1 MERENGEL
9 VRAFA
14 GVLMDARRDAGL
26 TQEALSERAN
36 VSTRHVSYLE
46 TGKRQPTLVILHA
59 LCGALGV
66 PMSEFVRRVEQR
78 LNV

>member
-46 TGKRQPTLVILHA
+46 TGRRQPTLTIIDA
-59 LCGALGV
+59 LCGALGM
-66 PMSEFVRRVEQR
+66 PMSEFVRRIEAR
-78 LNV
+78 LNE

>member
-1 MERENGEL
+1 MERENEEL

-46 TGKRQPTLVILHA
+46 TGRRQPTLTIIAA
-59 LCGALGV
+59 LCGALGM
-66 PMSEFVRRVEQR
+66 PMSEFVRRIEAR
-78 LNV
+78 LNE

>member
-14 GVLMDARRDAGL
+14 GVLIDARRDAGL

-59 LCGALGV
+59 LCEAMDV

>member
-14 GVLMDARRDAGL
+14 GVLMDARKDAGL
-26 TQEALSERAN
+26 TQEALSERAD
-36 VSTRHVSYLE
+36 VSTRHISYLE
-46 TGKRQPTLVILHA
+46 TGRRQPTLIILQA
-59 LCGALGV
+59 LCEALDV

-78 LNV
+78 LSL